1 MGRQVMWRLAHR
13 AHPFARDIADR
24 HYNRQSIG
32 ADNIAPPGR
41 ALVLVAQT
49 ETGKALWIT
58 SWPFAEYVKHEWA
71 GAWICSA
78 FRNEGAGKA
87 STLIREAIAA
97 TRAYYGAPPELG
109 MVTFVDPAKVRAKAD
124 PGHTFIIAG
133 FRPCGKTKGGLPA
146 LQMLPA
152 AMPEPEPALGFQLG
166 GLL

>member
-1 MGRQVMWRLAHR
+1 MIWRLAHR

-41 ALVLVAQT
+41 ALVLIAET
-49 ETGKALWIT
+49 ETGRALWIT
-58 SWPFAEYVKHEWA
+58 SWPFAQYVKHEWA

-87 STLIREAIAA
+87 KHLIRQAVAA
-97 TRAYYGAPPELG
+97 TRAYYGDPPALG
-109 MVTFVDPAKVRAKAD
+109 MVTFVNPQHIRPKAD
-124 PGHTFIIAG
+124 PGHCFIMAG
-133 FRPCGKTKGGLPA
+133 FRPCGATKGGLPA
-146 LQMLPA
+146 LQMLPKRMPA
-152 AMPEPEPALGFQLG
+152 AEPAFGFQMR